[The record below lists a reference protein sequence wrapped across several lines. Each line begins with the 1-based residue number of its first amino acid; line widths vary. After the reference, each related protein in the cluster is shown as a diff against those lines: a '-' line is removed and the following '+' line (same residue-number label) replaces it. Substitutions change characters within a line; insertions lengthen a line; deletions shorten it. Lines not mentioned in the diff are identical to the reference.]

1 MNSSSDLLYK
11 IKIVLYRKKQN
22 ETIKCKYVVERLSEE
37 GGWKQTT
44 TPMMLPHPFHKH

>member
-44 TPMMLPHPFHKH
+44 VSIII